1 MDWSAT
7 PVVCEHLMGFKF
19 GFFLFLMKCSHP
31 VFWFP
36 VPFPF
41 LLRNKFCEN
50 HPGNVE
56 ENMDSVQYWSPDA
69 DSTAEWSSL
78 SWEQTDSTFCHLI
91 MEARSEGS
99 DSSTRDPSSRQ
110 GDSDTVLFWKENTIA
125 ISSSHLC
132 ITSLQPHHHLAK
144 EESQVITFISFSLHL
159 W

>member
-56 ENMDSVQYWSPDA
+56 ENMDSVQY
-69 DSTAEWSSL
+69 
-78 SWEQTDSTFCHLI
+78 
-91 MEARSEGS
+91 
-99 DSSTRDPSSRQ
+99 
-110 GDSDTVLFWKENTIA
+110 
-125 ISSSHLC
+125 
-132 ITSLQPHHHLAK
+132 
-144 EESQVITFISFSLHL
+144 
-159 W
+159 